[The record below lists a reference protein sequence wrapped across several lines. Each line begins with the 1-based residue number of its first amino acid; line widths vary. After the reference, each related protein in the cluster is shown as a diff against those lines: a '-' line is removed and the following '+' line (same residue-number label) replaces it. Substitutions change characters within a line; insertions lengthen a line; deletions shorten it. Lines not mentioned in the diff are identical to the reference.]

1 MKKMIFICCLL
12 AMPFSVWAQ
21 DEAPKAAEESA
32 ATTATSNNEATDQA
46 AEESDAAPSDEADQ
60 KPNFPDL
67 AGTVSKKVVCKLNND
82 EREISIVQD
91 PEGPSSVVYKKN
103 GEDKT
108 IAYAKNDG
116 SYVERVAEKIQTNLE
131 AASFTCETAE

>member
-21 DEAPKAAEESA
+21 DDATAEESA
-32 ATTATSNNEATDQA
+32 ATHNHESAAQ
-46 AEESDAAPSDEADQ
+46 AEEPVTDEADQ
-60 KPNFPDL
+60 KPNFPEL

-103 GEDKT
+103 GEEKT

-131 AASFTCETAE
+131 ASSFTCETAE